1 MLVDFYCSG
10 RDALYV
16 CCGWC
21 MPDGAFPLSGV
32 IVNNIKLFGRI
43 DLNLLTLPASFCAPS
58 GWGLVGFFLY
68 VILDSQSVL
77 CTVWFVCLLG
87 LGFSRPFLWRV

>member
-32 IVNNIKLFGRI
+32 IVNNIKLFGHI

-68 VILDSQSVL
+68 VI
-77 CTVWFVCLLG
+77 FG
-87 LGFSRPFLWRV
+87 